1 MTQCWVCSRG
11 RLDPAGTRC
20 PAWRVAGFEAPPLE
34 YQMQPPQCIVNPATG
49 KQHCIRLPEGLDI
62 NSDNPA
68 VVRSK
73 QRTFAVRDGA

>member
-1 MTQCWVCSRG
+1 MR
-11 RLDPAGTRC
+11 PA
-20 PAWRVAGFEAPPLE
+20 AAVPP
-34 YQMQPPQCIVNPATG
+34 PS